1 MIVLLGHFDLG
12 QVMGFVP
19 ITPSLTT
26 QHMPD
31 VVAVLEKQEMRRGTV
46 SDLPETE
53 EPPAEASQ
61 RAADDDAEKIELPQ
75 AKKIPARPKASTP
88 KMPPKK
94 KDDTPPAPAPV
105 AKKHQAKPAAD
116 ETTVAAPKSKSKS
129 AAAASDSAKRP
140 APSEDHASKRVKTSS
155 AAASNGRTPS
165 AGKLGLQLGSGT
177 IARFKDNES
186 KIPPAIRAK
195 WEAGLEATEALL
207 SQRQTFKA
215 WSAQLVD
222 WVKHAEEN
230 VTNINTAALA
240 MEFICRKEEIVEL
253 LFGLSDARCAAIK
266 SARSME
272 SQITARLLAAHTM
285 IEHLSLLDHLKQ
297 ILDEETSLL
306 SFLHTAIA
314 SDTVLAEPFIGLLN
328 AAQFKLGAESDAETY
343 SKSIG
348 PLSALAYTTIKACEK
363 LWKPNSQNDAE
374 EEPEPEPEEE
384 EFSIF

>member
-1 MIVLLGHFDLG
+1 
-12 QVMGFVP
+12 
-19 ITPSLTT
+19 
-26 QHMPD
+26 MPD

-46 SDLPETE
+46 SELPETE

-61 RAADDDAEKIELPQ
+61 RADDDVEKIELPQ
-75 AKKIPARPKASTP
+75 AKKIPARPKANTP

-94 KDDTPPAPAPV
+94 KDDTPPAAAPAS
-105 AKKHQAKPAAD
+105 KKQQAKPTTD
-116 ETTVAAPKSKSKS
+116 EPVAHKSKSKS
-129 AAAASDSAKRP
+129 AASDSAKRS
-140 APSEDHASKRVKTSS
+140 APSEEHASKRVKTSS

-165 AGKLGLQLGSGT
+165 AGKLGLQLGAGT
-177 IARFKDNES
+177 IPRFKDNES

-207 SQRQTFKA
+207 SHRQTFKA
-215 WSAQLVD
+215 WSAQLAD
-222 WVKHAEEN
+222 WVKHPEEN
-230 VTNINTAALA
+230 STNINAAALA

-253 LFGLSDARCAAIK
+253 FFGLSDARCAAIK

-272 SQITARLLAAHTM
+272 SQIAARLVAADTM
-285 IEHLSLLDHLKQ
+285 LKHQSILEHLKQ

-306 SFLHTAIA
+306 NFLHTAIA
-314 SDTVLAEPFIGLLN
+314 SDTVLAEPFISLLN
-328 AAQFKLGAESDAETY
+328 TAQFKLGAESDAETY

-348 PLSALAYTTIKACEK
+348 PLSALAYTVIKACEK
-363 LWKPNSQNDAE
+363 LWKPNTQNDAE